1 MIDIPIVFAFTA
13 GLAALVSPCGAVM
26 LPAYISYYLGLED
39 EKELGNDFFK
49 RFKNAL
55 LIGVVASLGLI
66 LLFGIFGLL
75 WSVVG
80 QFVKDVLPNLGL
92 LLGIILAGMGF
103 YVAISGRGLILPV
116 ITLNKY
122 ELKKS
127 YGSVFIFGVAY
138 GVATVSCTFPIFLAI
153 MAHALTV
160 VGTGAVLIQFLA
172 YGSGLGFGLIVITL
186 LAALFKKAAAQLVRS
201 ALPYME
207 RFYGLVLFFSGTYIA
222 WYWYKNWFLF
232 S

>member
-1 MIDIPIVFAFTA
+1 MIDIPIAFAFTA

-49 RFKNAL
+49 RLKNAL

-80 QFVKDVLPNLGL
+80 QFVKDILPNLGL

-103 YVAISGRGLILPV
+103 YVVISGRGLILPV

-122 ELKKS
+122 VYSNSK
-127 YGSVFIFGVAY
+127 Y
-138 GVATVSCTFPIFLAI
+138 
-153 MAHALTV
+153 
-160 VGTGAVLIQFLA
+160 
-172 YGSGLGFGLIVITL
+172 
-186 LAALFKKAAAQLVRS
+186 
-201 ALPYME
+201 
-207 RFYGLVLFFSGTYIA
+207 FYASSR
-222 WYWYKNWFLF
+222 WNWNWC
-232 S
+232 SSWSWSWS